1 MKKHVLWSEKYR
13 PLTVQECILPADLK
27 NKFQGFVDHGTIPNI
42 LMYGGPGVGKTT
54 CARAICSELEITP
67 FFINS
72 SMTGNIDT
80 LRTKISDYASTGS
93 VLNNTRKMVIL
104 DEGDYLNAQSTQPA
118 LRGFIEKYARN
129 CSFILTC
136 NYPNR
141 ILKELRSRFSNIEFV
156 IPKEDRPAMANE
168 FFARATEILVKEGVK
183 YDDAAVAAVISH
195 HFPDFRRTLNELYT
209 MSKGGEINAGSLAQ
223 LKKVDVEDLITIMK
237 DRNFPKLR
245 QWVAQNVDIDSTTIF
260 RQIYDAAFESL
271 EPKTIPGV
279 ILTLNQGQVND
290 AIVADR
296 ELNLMATLTTLMAEA
311 QFRA

>member
-1 MKKHVLWSEKYR
+1 MKEHVLWSEKYR
-13 PLTVQECILPADLK
+13 PETVQECILPANLK
-27 NKFQGFVDHGTIPNI
+27 DTFQGFVDSGTIPN
-42 LMYGGPGVGKTT
+42 LLLHGGSGTGKTT
-54 CARAICSELEITP
+54 VARAMCRELDANP

-72 SMTGNIDT
+72 SMAGNIDT

-93 VLNNTRKMVIL
+93 ILGNQRKAVIL

-156 IPKEDRPAMANE
+156 IASEDRQAMAME
-168 FFARATEILVKEGVK
+168 FFGRCTDILGKEGVEFN
-183 YDDAAVAAVISH
+183 AEAVAAVISH
-195 HFPDFRRTLNELYT
+195 HFPDFRRTLMELQS
-209 MSKGGEINAGSLAQ
+209 MSKAGPIDAGSLAQ
-223 LKKVDVEDLITIMK
+223 LKNVNVTDLIEIMK
-237 DRNFPKLR
+237 DRNFGNLR

-260 RQIYDAAFESL
+260 RQIYDSAYEYL
-271 EPKTIPGV
+271 EPKSLPGV

-311 QFRA
+311 KFK